1 MSRLIKCVFCFI
13 HFIYVSFLGD
23 GSALRDRVIK
33 HKAVPPLLSLL
44 AVPDLS
50 VFSVSNEFII
60 FFVYKII
67 FLIYYL
73 KKKFFQTFKFS
84 YCPLEVALTQQN
96 AALC

>member
-13 HFIYVSFLGD
+13 HFIYVSLLGD

-60 FFVYKII
+60 FLFIL
-67 FLIYYL
+67 FE
-73 KKKFFQTFKFS
+73 KKKSSFFL
-84 YCPLEVALTQQN
+84 YCPLGVALTQQN